1 MLLTMSELFA
11 SFWRAAAYCLHPRV
25 IWLSV
30 LPLLLSGVLMV
41 ALGYFFWEG
50 ALDAVRARLD
60 SWSLTGGSLDWL
72 ASVGLGGIRAL
83 LAPAIVVALAVP
95 VLVVFSL
102 LVVALL
108 MLPRLVNLV
117 AERRFPELV
126 RLRGEPLW
134 RSMLASAGATL
145 AALGAL
151 LISIPLWFIPPL
163 VLLLP
168 PLIWGWLSYRVFAF
182 DALADHASH
191 DERREVMAEHRWP
204 LLGIG
209 IVTGYLGAAPALIWA
224 VSAAALPFAPLL
236 IVLSVWLYTLVF
248 AFSALWFIHYALNAL
263 SALRAQRAPGSVP
276 AIPDPVPLTQSAD
289 PPVS

>member
-25 IWLSV
+25 IWLSL
-30 LPLLLSGVLMV
+30 LPLLLSGALMV
-41 ALGYFFWEG
+41 AMGYFFWEG

-60 SWSLTGGSLDWL
+60 SWSLTGSSLDWL
-72 ASVGLGGIRAL
+72 ASVGLGGLRAL

-95 VLVVFSL
+95 LLVVFSL

-108 MLPRLVNLV
+108 MMPRLVNLV
-117 AERRFPELV
+117 TERRFPELT
-126 RLRGEPLW
+126 RLRGEPIW

-168 PLIWGWLSYRVFAF
+168 PLIWGWLSYRVFSF
-182 DALADHASH
+182 DALADHASRE
-191 DERREVMAEHRWP
+191 ERHEVMTEHRWP

-248 AFSALWFIHYALNAL
+248 AFSALWFIHYSLNAL
-263 SALRAQRAPGSVP
+263 RALRARRAREDVA
-276 AIPDPVPLTQSAD
+276 AIPDSTPPAQPAVPPAS
-289 PPVS
+289 